1 MVVVFFVCVWPGPW
15 VDLTDSFSGSWTTNQ
30 ATDFLPRDIAHQIA
44 LSYAGDE
51 HSLQQVSPINVDM
64 AGKCLCISCFGMMVL
79 VVCFDAFFVFPGF
92 QRYGSIGTI
101 LTLFFSFLCCVTFC
115 VTL

>member
-64 AGKCLCISCFGMMVL
+64 AGKCLCMICFGMMVL
-79 VVCFDAFFVFPGF
+79 VVCFDAFFVCV
-92 QRYGSIGTI
+92 
-101 LTLFFSFLCCVTFC
+101 LCFL
-115 VTL
+115 LGARGMEALEQS